1 MTEGQMLKKV
11 GLIFCGGCNCYYD
24 REKVWNRLLQSSAGL
39 YRVSLWEEAFDKEGS
54 YDLVVVING
63 CSSECMVNEKYRATL
78 LVIHNLNYENAAELV
93 EEALRRERGSERR

>member
-1 MTEGQMLKKV
+1 MLKKV

-39 YRVSLWEEAFDKEGS
+39 YRVSLWEEALDKEGS

-78 LVIHNLNYENAAELV
+78 LVIHNLNHENAAELV
-93 EEALRRERGSERR
+93 EEALRRERGSERS

>member
-1 MTEGQMLKKV
+1 MLKKV

-78 LVIHNLNYENAAELV
+78 LVIHNLNYENAAEWV
-93 EEALRRERGSERR
+93 EEALRRERGSERS